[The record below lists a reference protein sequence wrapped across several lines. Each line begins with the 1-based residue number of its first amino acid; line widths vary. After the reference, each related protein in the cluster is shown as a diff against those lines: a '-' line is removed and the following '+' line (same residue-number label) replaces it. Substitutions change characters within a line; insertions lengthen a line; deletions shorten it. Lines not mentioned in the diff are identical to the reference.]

1 MYNWTHNNVFEFY
14 FTDKSNNI
22 VDSIDWTSIQDDY
35 LAQFSILNEL
45 LENGNAVIIEN
56 KFFVEDLEILKL
68 SDSEKN
74 ILSLPRQN
82 KAKIFIQ
89 GKGLLNSNEF
99 FYTISFFDFLPYG
112 KLLSVFNGSSI
123 LNIDGEA
130 QILTLDEYILCNSIK
145 EFNSISNELKTYQN
159 NLLHLD
165 KIKELA
171 TSCNATFDNI
181 INNED
186 VFIPNKIKLD
196 VNYSNGILSIQ
207 PEVEKNDNETF
218 QNQSYFKKQFK
229 EQSVREI
236 YDTQDVNKKR
246 TRVVIS
252 DKKELLDTL
261 KNKSSIASQEEIN
274 DLIEN
279 SEKYFND
286 DIIDLE
292 NFSER
297 VKEIGIYKPKF
308 YPFICPYKSEWIPG
322 MLFKDKLN
330 GEKKIYFK
338 TIEEL
343 NSFSDVKEKKI
354 REGKDKFIWNE
365 YEINITEADKFIEI
379 ASEQLRNKE
388 KPLKID
394 EDTNKNKVIIIKE
407 NAEFLE
413 YVEDNEIRKEF
424 IHKFYPINNLNIQF
438 SLKNHQKEGIAWMQS
453 LYSNE
458 FKGCLLADD
467 MGLGKTIQ
475 ILYFLEWHSQN
486 NKFDKPYLI
495 VAPVSLLENWENE
508 YNKFFISKTI
518 DINVLYGSNEIS
530 KHYNESDVKKLQNK
544 QIILT
549 NYESLKTYQMNI
561 CAVNFAVVAL
571 DEAQKIKTPGTL
583 ITNVCK
589 ALKADFKIAMTGTPV
604 ENTLV
609 DLWCLMDFA
618 MPGFLG
624 NAKDFSNEFQK
635 PLKEENVDIKLLGVK
650 LRNRIDIFI
659 KRRFKKDVAKD
670 LPFKYESN
678 LEKDKLKFNNINVVR
693 TMPSVQYNRYIEEIE
708 KANNQELEGIEK
720 RNQILSTLWAIR
732 EISDHP
738 YIADNKLDDE
748 FYKTININDFIN
760 NSAKLQALMA
770 ILYDVHKKN
779 EKAIIFSDRKE
790 TQKMLQFI
798 VSKQFNIY
806 PSIINGDSPSS
817 VNKYNNSK
825 LSRQQTIDYYQS
837 QNGFNVIVMSPLAAG
852 VGLNVVGANHVIHYS
867 RHWNPAKEEQAT
879 DRAYRIG
886 QTKDVYVYY
895 PMAIFP
901 ESKENPNNH
910 KSFDVVLNNLLLKKK
925 ELANGALYPSEQVE
939 VKQNEIINE
948 LGFNN

>member
-1 MYNWTHNNVFEFY
+1 MYNWSYNKGFHFY

-22 VDSIDWTSIQDDY
+22 IKENEWNLIQDEF
-35 LAQFSILNEL
+35 LSQFSILIEL
-45 LENGNAVIIEN
+45 LENGFASIEN
-56 KFFVEDLEILKL
+56 DIHIVVDDIYILNLSEI
-68 SDSEKN
+68 EKR
-74 ILSLPRQN
+74 ILNLPEQN
-82 KAKIFIQ
+82 NTKIFIQ
-89 GKGLLNSNEF
+89 GKGLLNSNQF
-99 FYTISFFDFLPYG
+99 NYVLGFFDFLPYG
-112 KLLSVFNGSSI
+112 KLLSSNSEGSLININGNMQMLSHY
-123 LNIDGEA
+123 
-130 QILTLDEYILCNSIK
+130 EYDLCCLIK
-145 EFNSISNELKTYQN
+145 EFNSFPNELKTYQQ
-159 NLLHLD
+159 NLLYLD
-165 KIKELA
+165 KVKDKALL
-171 TSCNATFDNI
+171 CNAVFDNSL
-181 INNED
+181 NNED
-186 VFIPNKIKLD
+186 VFVPNKIKLD
-196 VNYSNGILSIQ
+196 VNYSNGTLSIQ
-207 PEVEKNDNETF
+207 PKIEKNQNENF
-218 QNQSYFKKQFK
+218 KNQDYFKKQFS

-236 YDTQDVNKKR
+236 YDTQDDNRKR
-246 TRVVIS
+246 TRVVLPE
-252 DKKELLDTL
+252 KNELLKTL
-261 KNKSSIASQEEIN
+261 KNISSITSQEEIN

-286 DIIDLE
+286 DIIDLQ

-297 VKEIGIYKPKF
+297 VKEIGVYKPRF

-343 NSFSDVKEKKI
+343 DSFSETKEKNFT
-354 REGKDKFIWNE
+354 EGKSKFQWNE
-365 YEINITEADKFIEI
+365 YEIDIVEADKFIEI
-379 ASEQLRNKE
+379 AKKQLANKN
-388 KPLKID
+388 KPIKLD
-394 EDTNKNKVIIIKE
+394 ESNNQNKVIIIKE
-407 NAEFLE
+407 NAEYLE
-413 YVEDNEIRKEF
+413 YIEDNEIRKEF
-424 IHKFYPINNLNIQF
+424 VHEFHSINNLNNIF
-438 SLKNHQKEGIAWMQS
+438 SLKDHQKEGVAWMQS
-453 LYSNE
+453 LYSND

-475 ILYFLEWHSQN
+475 ILYFLEWHTKNYQS
-486 NKFDKPYLI
+486 DKPYLI

-508 YNKFFISKTI
+508 YNKFFTSKSLEV
-518 DINVLYGSNEIS
+518 NVLYGSNEIS
-530 KHYNESDVKKLQNK
+530 RHYNESDVKKLQKK

-561 CAVNFAVVAL
+561 CAVNFAIVAL

-624 NAKDFSNEFQK
+624 NAKDFNNEFQK
-635 PLKEENVDIKLLGVK
+635 PLKDENVDVNLLGIK

-678 LEKDKLKFNNINVVR
+678 LEKDKLKFYNINVVR
-693 TMPSVQYNRYIEEIE
+693 TMPQVQYNRYVEEIE

-720 RNQILSTLWAIR
+720 RNQILKTLWAIR

-738 YIADNKLDDE
+738 YIVDNKLDDE

-760 NSAKLQALMA
+760 DSAKLQALMA
-770 ILYDVHKKN
+770 ILYEVYKKN
-779 EKAIIFSDRKE
+779 EKAIIFTDRKE

-798 VSKQFNIY
+798 VSKQFNVY

-817 VNKYNNSK
+817 IDKFNNSK
-825 LSRQQTIDYYQS
+825 LSRQQTIDYYQKE
-837 QNGFNVIVMSPLAAG
+837 NGFNVIIMSPLAAG

-886 QTKDVYVYY
+886 QTRDVFVYY

-901 ESKENPNNH
+901 ESKEIPNNH
-910 KSFDVVLNNLLLKKK
+910 KSFDIVLNNLLLKKK
-925 ELANGALYPSEQVE
+925 ELAVGALYPSEQVE
-939 VKQNEIINE
+939 VTQNEIISE
-948 LGFNN
+948 LGF

>member
-1 MYNWTHNNVFEFY
+1 MYNWSYNKGFHFY
-14 FTDKSNNI
+14 FTDNSNLILNED
-22 VDSIDWTSIQDDY
+22 VWNSIQDEY
-35 LAQFSILNEL
+35 LSQFSILNEL
-45 LENGNAVIIEN
+45 LNNGFASIENGKYIV
-56 KFFVEDLEILKL
+56 VEDIY
-68 SDSEKN
+68 
-74 ILSLPRQN
+74 ILSLSEIEKKMLNLPKQN
-82 KAKIFIQ
+82 NTKIFIQ
-89 GKGLLNSNEF
+89 GKGLLNSNQF
-99 FYTISFFDFLPYG
+99 KYVLGFFDFLPYG
-112 KLLSVFNGSSI
+112 KLLSSNNEGSLIDINGDIQLLSYF
-123 LNIDGEA
+123 
-130 QILTLDEYILCNSIK
+130 EYDLCCLII
-145 EFNSISNELKTYQN
+145 EFNSLPNELKTYQQ
-159 NLLHLD
+159 NLLYLD
-165 KIKELA
+165 KIKDKAILCDA
-171 TSCNATFDNI
+171 VFDNSL
-181 INNED
+181 NNED
-186 VFIPNKIKLD
+186 VFVPNKIKLD
-196 VNYSNGILSIQ
+196 VNYSNGTLSIQ
-207 PEVEKNDNETF
+207 PKIEKNQNENF
-218 QNQSYFKKQFK
+218 KNQDYFKKQFS

-236 YDTQDVNKKR
+236 YDTQDDNRKR

-252 DKKELLDTL
+252 EKNELLETL
-261 KNKSSIASQEEIN
+261 KNKSSITSQEEIN
-274 DLIEN
+274 ELIEN

-286 DIIDLE
+286 DIIDLQ

-297 VKEIGIYKPKF
+297 VKEIGVYKPKF

-343 NSFSDVKEKKI
+343 ENFSETKEKNFI
-354 REGKDKFIWNE
+354 AGKSKFQWNE
-365 YEINITEADKFIEI
+365 YEIDIIEADKFIEI
-379 ASEQLRNKE
+379 AKKQLA
-388 KPLKID
+388 
-394 EDTNKNKVIIIKE
+394 NKNKPIKLDESNNQSKVIIIKE
-407 NAEFLE
+407 NAEYLE
-413 YVEDNEIRKEF
+413 YIEDNEIRKEF
-424 IHKFYPINNLNIQF
+424 VHEFHSINNLNNLF
-438 SLKNHQKEGIAWMQS
+438 SLKDHQKEGVAWMQS
-453 LYSNE
+453 LYSND

-475 ILYFLEWHSQN
+475 ILYFLEWHTN
-486 NKFDKPYLI
+486 NYQSDKPYLI

-508 YNKFFISKTI
+508 YNKFFTSKSL
-518 DINVLYGSNEIS
+518 DVNVLYGSNEIG
-530 KHYNESDVKKLQNK
+530 KHYNENDVKKLQKK

-561 CAVNFAVVAL
+561 CAVNFAIVAL

-624 NAKDFSNEFQK
+624 NAKDFNDEFQK
-635 PLKEENVDIKLLGVK
+635 PLKDENVDVKLLGFR

-670 LPFKYESN
+670 LPFKFESN
-678 LEKDKLKFNNINVVR
+678 IEKDKLKFYNINVVR
-693 TMPSVQYNRYIEEIE
+693 TMPQVQYNRYVEEIE
-708 KANNQELEGIEK
+708 KANNQELEGVEK

-738 YIADNKLDDE
+738 YIVDNKLDDE

-760 NSAKLQALMA
+760 DSAKLQALMA

-790 TQKMLQFI
+790 TQKMLQFV

-817 VNKYNNSK
+817 INKFNNSK
-825 LSRQQTIDYYQS
+825 LSRQQTIDHYQRET
-837 QNGFNVIVMSPLAAG
+837 GFNVIIMSPLAAG
-852 VGLNVVGANHVIHYS
+852 VGLNVVGANHVVHYS

-886 QTKDVYVYY
+886 QTRDVFVYY

-901 ESKENPNNH
+901 DAKDNPNSQ
-910 KSFDVVLNNLLLKKK
+910 KSFDIVLNNLLLKKK
-925 ELANGALYPSEQVE
+925 ELAVGALYPSEQVE
-939 VKQNEIINE
+939 VTQKEIISE
-948 LGFNN
+948 LGF

>member
-1 MYNWTHNNVFEFY
+1 MYNWSYNNGFEFY
-14 FTDKSNNI
+14 FIGNSNDTISTNEW
-22 VDSIDWTSIQDDY
+22 SIIHDEF

-45 LENGNAVIIEN
+45 LENGNAKIVEN
-56 KFFVEDLEILKL
+56 KFYVEDIEVLKL

-74 ILSLPRQN
+74 ILGLPFQN
-82 KAKIFIQ
+82 TSKIFIQ
-89 GKGLLNSNEF
+89 GKGLLNSNNF

-112 KLLSVFNGSSI
+112 RQLSVFNGSPI
-123 LNIDGEA
+123 LLIDGVNK
-130 QILTLDEYILCNSIK
+130 LLSLDEYNLCNEISQ
-145 EFNSISNELKTYQN
+145 FNNFSNELKTYQN
-159 NLLHLD
+159 NLMHLH
-165 KIKELA
+165 KFKELA
-171 TSCNATFDNI
+171 SLCNATFDNTL
-181 INNED
+181 NNED

-196 VNYSNGILSIQ
+196 VNYSNGILRIQ
-207 PEVEKNDNETF
+207 PEVLKDE
-218 QNQSYFKKQFK
+218 NQDFENQDYFKKQFS

-236 YDTQDVNKKR
+236 YDTQNPNKKR
-246 TRVVIS
+246 TRVILPQ
-252 DKKELLDTL
+252 KKELLNTI
-261 KNKSSIASQEEIN
+261 KTKSYISSQEEIN
-274 DLIEN
+274 ELIEN

-286 DIIDLE
+286 DLIDLE

-322 MLFKDKLN
+322 MLIKDKLY
-330 GEKKIYFK
+330 GEKKILFK
-338 TIEEL
+338 SIDEI
-343 NSFSDVKEKKI
+343 NSFNDLKEKSLSLGKAKFKW
-354 REGKDKFIWNE
+354 EG
-365 YEINITEADKFIEI
+365 YEIDVDEADEFIAI
-379 ASEQLRNKE
+379 AKKQLKHKKE
-388 KPLKID
+388 PKETD
-394 EDTNKNKVIIIKE
+394 SNENKNKVIIIKE

-413 YVEDNEIRKEF
+413 YVEDNEIVKEF
-424 IHKFYPINNLNIQF
+424 IHEFHPIDNLNKDF
-438 SLKNHQKEGIAWMQS
+438 TLKDHQKEGIAWMQS
-453 LYSNE
+453 LYSNS

-475 ILYFLEWHSQN
+475 ILYFLEWHATKYKMN
-486 NKFDKPYLI
+486 KPYLI

-508 YNKFFISKTI
+508 YNKFFTNKSLE
-518 DINVLYGSNEIS
+518 INVLYGSNNIS
-530 KHYNESDVKKLQNK
+530 KQYNENDVKKLQK
-544 QIILT
+544 RQIILT

-561 CAVNFAVVAL
+561 CAVDFAIVAL

-589 ALKADFKIAMTGTPV
+589 ALKSDFKIAMTGTPV

-635 PLKEENVDIKLLGVK
+635 PLKDGNVDVKLLGSK

-670 LPFKYESN
+670 LPIKYESN
-678 LEKDKLKFNNINVVR
+678 LEEHKIKFHNINVVR
-693 TMPSVQYNRYIEEIE
+693 TMPLNQYNRYIEEVE
-708 KANNQELEGIEK
+708 KANNPELEGIEK

-738 YIADNKLDDE
+738 YLIDNKLDE
-748 FYKTININDFIN
+748 SFYKTKEINDFIN
-760 NSAKLQALMA
+760 DSAKLQALMA

-779 EKAIIFSDRKE
+779 EKAIIFTDRKE
-790 TQKMLQFI
+790 TQKMIQF
-798 VSKQFNIY
+798 VLSKQFDIY

-817 VNKYNNSK
+817 INKFNNSK
-825 LSRQQTIDYYQS
+825 LSRQQTIDFYQ
-837 QNGFNVIVMSPLAAG
+837 QKDGFNAIIMSPLAAG
-852 VGLNVVGANHVIHYS
+852 VGLNVVGANHVIHYT

-901 ESKENPNNH
+901 ETIDNSKNH
-910 KSFDVVLNNLLLKKK
+910 KSFDIVLNNLLLKKK
-925 ELANGALYPSEQVE
+925 ELAIGALYPSEQVE
-939 VKQNEIINE
+939 VKQNEIISE
-948 LGFNN
+948 LGF